1 MGRTTLSQPEKTPS
15 ATAEPS
21 APENRAGERPEPVGP
36 SPADPAT
43 LGSDVADAE
52 PADDGSEEQASRAL
66 LSGLSSVSPPRD
78 LAKAVPALIHRRS
91 QGRFFGQKRLA
102 DRLPFEWISLVMLL
116 VLAVTY
122 AVLKLL
128 FTD

>member
-1 MGRTTLSQPEKTPS
+1 MSEPEKTPS

-21 APENRAGERPEPVGP
+21 AAAIRAEGSPEPAGKP
-36 SPADPAT
+36 PADSAAVA
-43 LGSDVADAE
+43 GSDAADVE
-52 PADDGSEEQASRAL
+52 PTDDGAEEQASRAL